1 MAVGVVLAGP
11 GLVVVSTKVQKVT
24 TLFGTLASACL
35 FVSRTAMFGTEKGTA
50 IHSAR
55 EAPVIGSPT
64 IPAILTLYA
73 LVQEPPGAG
82 VGETAHQN

>member
-11 GLVVVSTKVQKVT
+11 GLGVVSTKVQKVT

-35 FVSRTAMFGTEKGTA
+35 FVSRTAMFGTEKGRA

-55 EAPVIGSPT
+55 EAKTIGSPT
-64 IPAILTLYA
+64 TPSAPALY
-73 LVQEPPGAG
+73 VS
-82 VGETAHQN
+82 V